1 MHYFKHV
8 IQGLNRSGCQVIV
21 VAREKEVTFELLKAY
36 NIPFFSKGKG
46 KSNLFGKFFYLF
58 YGTLRI
64 ISIAKKNKIDLFL
77 SFASPYNALA
87 SVFYRKPNITLDDTE
102 HNIFNH
108 QLYVPL
114 SDVILTP
121 ESFKKDFGDKHIR
134 FKGTMDSAYLNPTY
148 FEHKDVQFANTSH
161 HDKKIIILRFVSWN
175 ATHDINQKGFSV
187 GQIRK
192 LIEKLRE
199 MAYIFI
205 SSEKP
210 LPEDLH
216 KYNLK
221 IAPEE
226 MHHYLAKA
234 DLLIG
239 ESGSM
244 ATEAA
249 YLGTHSIVLNPAA
262 YDFGVFDWF
271 SKYKVFYIANDYEDV
286 ISTAT
291 KLLSRDDLKT
301 EAKAEVDKI
310 RNDSISLTDL
320 IIWFIKNYPD
330 SIDIVKNKQE
340 YQITF

>member
-1 MHYFKHV
+1 
-8 IQGLNRSGCQVIV
+8 
-21 VAREKEVTFELLKAY
+21 
-36 NIPFFSKGKG
+36 
-46 KSNLFGKFFYLF
+46 
-58 YGTLRI
+58 
-64 ISIAKKNKIDLFL
+64 
-77 SFASPYNALA
+77 
-87 SVFYRKPNITLDDTE
+87 
-102 HNIFNH
+102 
-108 QLYVPL
+108 
-114 SDVILTP
+114 
-121 ESFKKDFGDKHIR
+121 
-134 FKGTMDSAYLNPTY
+134 
-148 FEHKDVQFANTSH
+148 
-161 HDKKIIILRFVSWN
+161 
-175 ATHDINQKGFSV
+175 
-187 GQIRK
+187 
-192 LIEKLRE
+192 